1 LPKYASLDTGSLGY
15 LHAEHKTPVNIRMT
29 AVRRASLIIIV
40 DVTIIIIMLDGID
53 KYLAGLTTTA

>member
-1 LPKYASLDTGSLGY
+1 
-15 LHAEHKTPVNIRMT
+15 MT

-53 KYLAGLTTTA
+53 KYLAGSTTTA